1 MEMKDMFKDQGTLSK
16 EDIERYLEGKMSAEE
31 AHRVERYLADNPFE
45 MEAVEGL
52 AQTKDLE
59 YAFVGINADI
69 DKAAKKERAGGF
81 NYKPL
86 MMAASVVV
94 IAVSAVFIWNM
105 MDNKLEEGDMAVQQ
119 EPAKSLENNEI
130 PMEEEAP
137 VVTEELD
144 DASDKVGEDN
154 QQEFKAVDLIT
165 NATSSDQSAASG
177 STTITDMPMDD
188 SEAEAEE
195 TPTAFL
201 ERSQSRAPEGQKE
214 APNKD
219 RTSENIKQNV
229 PALLEDAVADESIV
243 TESISTGKAEKKADK
258 AKRREADNSN
268 DARNELDADDNFAF
282 GGAPESTLANNQGT
296 DNKKKSEES
305 RKKVI
310 TIHHY
315 DAYNYLDDYTADS
328 WKLDA
333 EKNLSGGVQARYR
346 NKSAEQ
352 QATQEAEKAGE
363 VKTVTYESVL
373 DQALLDFD
381 QKRYA
386 ASYEGWKLILQ
397 NYPDNVNAQFY
408 GGLCMLYLNKPK
420 EALELLQDAEDNDV
434 QLFIEETLWNEAL
447 AYEKLG
453 EDKKAQKM
461 FQQVVDMKGFYES
474 KARKKLAK

>member
-105 MDNKLEEGDMAVQQ
+105 MDNKLEEGNMAVQQ

-137 VVTEELD
+137 IVAEKLKEES
-144 DASDKVGEDN
+144 SDMVEGN
-154 QQEFKAVDLIT
+154 AQEPKTVDQIT
-165 NATSSDQSAASG
+165 NTSSTDQSTASG
-177 STTITDMPMDD
+177 STDYIDLPADD
-188 SEAEAEE
+188 SEAEE

-201 ERSQSRAPEGQKE
+201 ERSQTRAPAGQKE

-219 RTSENIKQNV
+219 RTSEDLKQNAPV
-229 PALLEDAVADESIV
+229 LLEDAMADESIV

-258 AKRREADNSN
+258 SNRRESDNSN
-268 DARNELDADDNFAF
+268 DARNELDNDDNYAF
-282 GGAPESTLANNQGT
+282 GGAPESTLSKNQNT
-296 DNKKKSEES
+296 DSKRKSEES

-315 DAYNYLDDYTADS
+315 DAYNYMDDYTADS

-333 EKNLSGGVQARYR
+333 DKNLDGGVPARFR

-352 QATQEAEKAGE
+352 QAAQEAEKSGQ

-373 DQALLDFD
+373 DQAFLDFD

-397 NYPDNVNAQFY
+397 NYPENVNAQFY

-420 EALELLQDAEDNDV
+420 EALDLLQDAEDNDV
-434 QLFIEETLWNEAL
+434 QVFIEETLWNEAL
-447 AYEKLG
+447 TYEKLG

-461 FQQVVDMKGFYES
+461 FQQVVNMKGFYES
-474 KARKKLAK
+474 RARKKLAK